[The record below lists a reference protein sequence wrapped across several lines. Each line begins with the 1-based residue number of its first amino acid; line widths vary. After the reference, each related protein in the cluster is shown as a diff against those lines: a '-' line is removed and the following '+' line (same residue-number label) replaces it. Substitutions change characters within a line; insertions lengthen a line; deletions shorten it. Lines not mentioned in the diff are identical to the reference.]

1 MYQVIAR
8 KYRPQAFGEL
18 ISQEHVKTTL
28 ENAINQKRIAH
39 GYIFS
44 GQRGTGKTTVAR
56 IFARC
61 LNCIEGPTA
70 NPCGVCA
77 SCTEIASGSAID
89 VIEIDAAS
97 NRGINEMR
105 ELRESVRFRPA
116 RDRYKVFIVDEA
128 HQITSEAFNALLK
141 TLEEPPEW
149 VVFILCTT
157 ESHKIPATIQ
167 SRCQQFSFRSV
178 DFAEL
183 IARMEWIA
191 QQEGISADPEV
202 LSVLA
207 QAGEGSVRDSL
218 SALDQAIACC
228 GNTLNADEVR
238 SLLGMFSL
246 DSLDQVAKALAAG
259 DAQRMFEIVAEL
271 ETNGRSL
278 QHFARELA
286 RYVRNLLVIRLAKAP
301 TRLVAASPAEQQ
313 RMAEAASPFSEEDL
327 TRYLQLTLD
336 LFRDLQSS
344 LQPRFHLE
352 MGLLR
357 MVHAGKLQSIEEALA
372 EIGGPSGTDAKNS
385 GPGAGAG
392 GSRGPAAGSPGAGVP
407 FEPRSAG
414 SPAKSFAAK
423 PAPVAA
429 PSAPAPEPAATPT
442 VTPLAGGD
450 FRSRLHAALV
460 EAQLTHIADAV
471 EHSEVAEFPG
481 EIVFTT
487 PKMYQMFLKQ
497 QDLDATVKRLAG
509 RPVRIIIKVGESP
522 VTAPAVAPAAAAVRS
537 APAATVPTAPA
548 ATVPDDEATHR
559 ALENPEVQRF
569 RETFPD
575 SQVRTVRNLKDR

>member
-8 KYRPQAFGEL
+8 KYRPQSFGEL

-28 ENAINQKRIAH
+28 ENAINQRRIAH

-44 GQRGTGKTTVAR
+44 GQRGTGKTSVAR

-61 LNCIEGPTA
+61 LNCIQGPTA

-77 SCTEIASGSAID
+77 SCTEIAAGSAID

-183 IARMEWIA
+183 MARMEWIA
-191 QQEGISADPEV
+191 QQEGIVADAEV

-228 GNTLNADEVR
+228 GNTLNAAEVR

-246 DSLDQVAKALAAG
+246 DSLAEVAKALAAG

-271 ETNGRSL
+271 EANGRSL
-278 QHFARELA
+278 QHFSRELA
-286 RYVRNLLVIRLAKAP
+286 RYIRNLLVVRLAKVP
-301 TRLVAASPAEQQ
+301 TRLVAASAPEQE
-313 RMAEAASPFSEEDL
+313 RLAEAGSPFSEEDL

-357 MVHAGKLQSIEEALA
+357 MVHAGRLQSIEEALA
-372 EIGGPSGTDAKNS
+372 EIGGEAVGTGS
-385 GPGAGAG
+385 
-392 GSRGPAAGSPGAGVP
+392 GSRGQEVAGFKATPRPAPTSQ
-407 FEPRSAG
+407 
-414 SPAKSFAAK
+414 FAAK
-423 PAPVAA
+423 SAQEPATSTAPLQPVAVPPVASVSAAMA
-429 PSAPAPEPAATPT
+429 PGS
-442 VTPLAGGD
+442 GD

-460 EAQLTHIADAV
+460 EAKLTHVADAV
-471 EHSEVAEFPG
+471 EHSEVVESPN
-481 EIVFTT
+481 EIVITT
-487 PKMYQMFLKQ
+487 PKMYQMYLKP
-497 QDLDATVKRLAG
+497 QDLEATVARVAG
-509 RPVRIIIKVGESP
+509 RAVRITIKVGESMHVTAPVVAP
-522 VTAPAVAPAAAAVRS
+522 VTAPGAAGARSTAPTIPTTPAAAL
-537 APAATVPTAPA
+537 PG
-548 ATVPDDEATHR
+548 DEATAR

-569 RETFPD
+569 REAFPD
-575 SQVRTVRNLKDR
+575 SQVRMVRNLKDRS